1 MDINQM
7 VSAIRYMIAQRA
19 ALVDMEE
26 ALVKVQS
33 AEALVEQATKDATAI
48 RTQITQDSADAA
60 SAQMVAQA
68 QLDATQAQLEA
79 LQGQVQAVVQ
89 THQEVATAYQQTTQ
103 HQAEDLSAFQ
113 AASIT
118 AQAQLSDVKG
128 NIERA
133 SVELD
138 LIKKEIAKR
147 QAILD
152 QLRGA

>member
-26 ALVKVQS
+26 VLVKVQS

-60 SAQMVAQA
+60 RAQMVAQA
-68 QLDATQAQLEA
+68 QLDATQAKLEA
-79 LQGQVQAVVQ
+79 LQGQVQATRQ
-89 THQEVATAYQQTTQ
+89 AQQETLATHQQTTQ
-103 HQAEDLSAFQ
+103 DQAGVLSAFQ
-113 AASIT
+113 VESAKAT
-118 AQAQLSDVKG
+118 AQLDEMKG

-133 SVELD
+133 SVD
-138 LIKKEIAKR
+138 LACMKKEIEKR

-152 QLRGA
+152 QLRG